1 MWMHLLVCM
10 YTMFMK
16 VPGEARRGCWISW
29 DLKERQLMWVP
40 EIDYGSGESHGCIL
54 KSDED

>member
-1 MWMHLLVCM
+1 M